1 MEQRA
6 NTAKLNLKL
15 NELGKGGVFRGRKK
29 KSQVFIILTNAVE
42 GRI

>member
-29 KSQVFIILTNAVE
+29 SQVFIILTNAVE